1 FEIHLCFG
9 EEWPDGRP
17 KERKLIMVQVIPVV
31 ARMIYEMFSG
41 DFTRSFDS
49 GSVRLQISTP
59 DIKDNIVAH
68 LKQLYRLLQTHQGHD
83 GWQIPP
89 SANMHI
95 PPALSAQS
103 EGTDT
108 DTPSC
113 NMELVA
119 GMVSAVLEVRQ
130 ARSLQKITTPKVKT
144 LQSKAPGGVVHLL
157 LKNQVP
163 VIDVSRARGEPAVA
177 DAGVRSAVEH
187 LVTVFVDYLKS
198 LSWDDALSVAPV
210 VHLLEEL
217 PSKWNL
223 CTLFGLLLG
232 YPAAYWFDTEKS
244 AENCLSMTPLR
255 VTAVSASCS
264 LIAEMPPVRLY
275 SFTIPEALWTETQG
289 LMDTW
294 TQDLEDRFRQQ
305 SVFTRLIIAAET
317 VALPAVAL

>member
-1 FEIHLCFG
+1 MCAAVSRERLIAASQQCLRTGKRKGLPPAVSLNLAAQILAVDAGFKPAFLYDCNAAGAEQMRLYLQTLLDTGCLTRPPRVLDI
-9 EEWPDGRP
+9 DGN
-17 KERKLIMVQVIPVV
+17 VVVINTQQ
-31 ARMIYEMFSG
+31 AI
-41 DFTRSFDS
+41 
-49 GSVRLQISTP
+49 
-59 DIKDNIVAH
+59 
-68 LKQLYRLLQTHQGHD
+68 YRL
-83 GWQIPP
+83 
-89 SANMHI
+89 
-95 PPALSAQS
+95 
-103 EGTDT
+103 E
-108 DTPSC
+108 
-113 NMELVA
+113 
-119 GMVSAVLEVRQ
+119 
-130 ARSLQKITTPKVKT
+130 K
-144 LQSKAPGGVVHLL
+144 LL
-157 LKNQVP
+157 LKNQVT

-210 VHLLEEL
+210 VHLPEEL